1 MSEAK
6 LAHLACTFV
15 LPAVAAVAAVG
26 LPANLY
32 HFARRSYRAVIC
44 ALAGTDDE
52 LS

>member
-15 LPAVAAVAAVG
+15 LPAVAAVANT
-26 LPANLY
+26 NLY
-32 HFARRSYRAVIC
+32 HFARRSHRAVIC

>member
-15 LPAVAAVAAVG
+15 LPAVAAVA
-26 LPANLY
+26 LY
-32 HFARRSYRAVIC
+32 HIQTFATLPGAFTAPSC